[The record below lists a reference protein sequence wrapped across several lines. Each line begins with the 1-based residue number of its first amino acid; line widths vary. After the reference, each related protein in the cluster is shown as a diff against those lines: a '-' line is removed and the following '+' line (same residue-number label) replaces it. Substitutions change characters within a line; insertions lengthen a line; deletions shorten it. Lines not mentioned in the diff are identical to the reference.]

1 MNCLGIAFFLASVEA
16 FNKKNK
22 FIVLDDVISS
32 FDANHRKR
40 FADLLVEKYHEYQ
53 IILLTHEKTW
63 FDIVKNLV
71 QRKNWIIN
79 TLKHNEIKGTYID
92 EVPRTLRERI
102 ERKILD
108 GNENNLGN
116 EARKYLE
123 DLLKQIAFNLEVK
136 VAYRFNEINEDRMA
150 FELLNALKSTLKKHK
165 CTELI
170 NISIIDRL
178 LGSLFIGNKDSHDSS
193 IELKFSDMKAFW
205 IDVTDFEKLIFCQSC
220 KSLLSIRNYD
230 KLNKKIRC
238 SKGEI
243 EYSWSE

>member
-1 MNCLGIAFFLASVEA
+1 M
-16 FNKKNK
+16 
-22 FIVLDDVISS
+22 
-32 FDANHRKR
+32 
-40 FADLLVEKYHEYQ
+40 
-53 IILLTHEKTW
+53 
-63 FDIVKNLV
+63 
-71 QRKNWIIN
+71 
-79 TLKHNEIKGTYID
+79 
-92 EVPRTLRERI
+92 LR
-102 ERKILD
+102 
-108 GNENNLGN
+108 NNLGN